1 MGSNRYGRPHGDV
14 DERAD
19 VRLHRMLP
27 EDNSLL
33 LVFDQDALLQ

>member
-1 MGSNRYGRPHGDV
+1 MGDV

-19 VRLHRMLP
+19 VRWHRMLA